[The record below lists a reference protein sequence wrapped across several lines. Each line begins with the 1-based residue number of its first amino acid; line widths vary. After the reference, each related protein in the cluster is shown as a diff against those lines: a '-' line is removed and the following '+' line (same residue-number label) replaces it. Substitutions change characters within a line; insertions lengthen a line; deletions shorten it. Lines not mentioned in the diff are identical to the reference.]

1 MYVLLL
7 TIHIAVCIGLIIAVL
22 LQAGKGADIGAV
34 FAARSQALVGSAAVD
49 FIKKATLVMVVVFM
63 LTSLTLGFFNLERPS
78 KSIMSGKPAAT
89 QTAPAAPGAPS
100 GTAVPQGAP
109 TQTAP
114 AAPAVPGK

>member
-1 MYVLLL
+1 
-7 TIHIAVCIGLIIAVL
+7 
-22 LQAGKGADIGAV
+22 
-34 FAARSQALVGSAAVD
+34 VD